1 MIGMEPIGFLSIGI
15 DTQGVNLFT
24 NEDPATLEFSFS
36 EVIGRR
42 SYVLDTAT
50 IVISATSIDN
60 QRLNLYESFAME
72 INGIDVTKKIMPDI
86 AVGSLEI
93 AATDIFNRGYLQTST
108 AALEFDSSIFITRT
122 VCEVAPADLIVNIDG
137 YNAYYTFNIQ
147 EFEIN
152 AGEMLIGGQSY
163 DIYNPVNTGGGST
176 STNEIPQIWIG

>member
-15 DTQGVNLFT
+15 DTKGINLFT

-50 IVISATSIDN
+50 VVISAASIDN

-93 AATDIFNRGYLQTST
+93 DATDVFNRGYLQTST
-108 AALEFDSSIFITRT
+108 AALEFDSSVFITRT
-122 VCEVAPADLIVNIDG
+122 VCEVAPADLIINIDG

-152 AGEMLIGGQSY
+152 DGEMLIGGQSY
-163 DIYNPVNTGGGST
+163 DVYNPVGGAYTT
-176 STNEIPQIWIG
+176 STTEIPQIWIG

>member
-50 IVISATSIDN
+50 VVISAASTDN
-60 QRLNLYESFAME
+60 LRLNLYESFAME
-72 INGIDVTKKIMPDI
+72 INGIEIAKKSMNDD
-86 AVGSLEI
+86 AVGNLLL
-93 AATDIFNRGYLQTST
+93 AGTDVFNRGYLQTST

-122 VCEVAPADLIVNIDG
+122 VCEVAPADLIVNVDS

-152 AGEMLIGGQSY
+152 AGEMLIGGQSF
-163 DIYNPVNTGGGST
+163 DIYNPVNTGGVST